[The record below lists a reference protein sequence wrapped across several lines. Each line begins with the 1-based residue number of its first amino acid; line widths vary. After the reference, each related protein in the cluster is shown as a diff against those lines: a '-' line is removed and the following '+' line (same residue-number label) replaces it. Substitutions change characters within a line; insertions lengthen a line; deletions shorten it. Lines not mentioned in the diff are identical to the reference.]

1 MWKEGEGHTSHW
13 LYRVG
18 KVEAGS
24 ALCRAVRCRLNG
36 RAVTPTASAEPRI
49 HNLRPAREPRVLLLV
64 LLLSLSCC
72 PQIPALLTS
81 ERPLHISTPRS
92 CADETAFCSL
102 GCRPSPPSPACP
114 WSQLSASCCSP
125 PSGVDAK

>member
-36 RAVTPTASAEPRI
+36 RAVTQPPVLTEEY
-49 HNLRPAREPRVLLLV
+49 NLRPARGHV
-64 LLLSLSCC
+64 SSCLC
-72 PQIPALLTS
+72 
-81 ERPLHISTPRS
+81 
-92 CADETAFCSL
+92 CS
-102 GCRPSPPSPACP
+102 SASPAVHKSLLC
-114 WSQLSASCCSP
+114 
-125 PSGVDAK
+125 